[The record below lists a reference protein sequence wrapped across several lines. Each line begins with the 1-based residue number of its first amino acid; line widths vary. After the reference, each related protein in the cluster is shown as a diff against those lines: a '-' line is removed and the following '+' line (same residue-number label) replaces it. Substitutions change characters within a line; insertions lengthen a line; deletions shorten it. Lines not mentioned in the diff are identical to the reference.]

1 MIMSSDSINDK
12 DAGATQ
18 NETKW
23 TRGITAL
30 MLAAIA
36 MATVLLGVVAIV
48 SINNSGSGSTSSN
61 SLPTTVIVET
71 TEFKISMSQN
81 LVQPGDISFQIK
93 NSGSA
98 AHNFAI
104 AELNFK
110 TEMLNPG
117 QSVTAVA
124 SNVAEGVY
132 EVICEVPGHPEA
144 GMKTTLTVSKDAP
157 SADEFA
163 MAAGGESMDE
173 SMTWQ
178 EMDAAME
185 EVALKFPA
193 KTFGTGNSEL
203 APILSDDGYKVF
215 NITASIIDWEVE
227 PGKIVDGWAY
237 NGQIP
242 GPIMRANVGD
252 KVRIILKNDLPESTS
267 LHMHGVRVPNV
278 MDGVDPYTQKAI
290 EPGQTFTYEFTALE
304 NAVGMYHSHHN
315 AQVQVPNGLAGALLI
330 GDWKEIAMKTAGSR
344 LTDTDGKADQ
354 EVVMVLNDSGTI
366 GLSLNGKSF
375 PATTPY
381 TMKVGE
387 TMLVH
392 YYNEG
397 NMTHPMHLHQPSGL
411 VVAHDGV
418 PLEYPFWADTLNVAP
433 GERWTVAYTAKDS
446 GVWAWHCHILTHAE
460 TPTGMRYMVT
470 AVIVADK

>member
-1 MIMSSDSINDK
+1 MTSEIIAEKPSQIDSNESS
-12 DAGATQ
+12 
-18 NETKW
+18 W
-23 TRGITAL
+23 TRGITAM

-36 MATVLLGVVAIV
+36 MSTVVLGVVAIV
-48 SINNSGSGSTSSN
+48 AMTKSDSGSTVVSE
-61 SLPTTVIVET
+61 LPTTISVELS
-71 TEFKISMSQN
+71 EFKIAMSTST
-81 LVQPGDISFQIK
+81 VRPGDITFQVK
-93 NSGSA
+93 NNGNVD
-98 AHNFAI
+98 HNFAI
-104 AELNFK
+104 PTLK
-110 TEMLNPG
+110 LRTEMLKPG
-117 QSVTAVA
+117 QSVTVVA
-124 SNVAEGVY
+124 NDVAAGTY
-132 EVICEVPGHPEA
+132 EVICEVSGHPEA
-144 GMKTTLTVSKDAP
+144 GMKATLTVSPDAP
-157 SADEFA
+157 SSSDMS
-163 MAAGGESMDE
+163 MATGDGSTGAT
-173 SMTWQ
+173 MTWQ
-178 EMDAAME
+178 QMDAKME

-193 KTFGTGNSEL
+193 KTEGVGNTEL
-203 APILSDDGYKVF
+203 TPIVSDDGYKVF
-215 NITASIIDWEVE
+215 NITASIIKWEVE
-227 PGKIVDGWAY
+227 PGKIVEGWAY

-242 GPIMRANVGD
+242 GPILRANVGD

-267 LHMHGVRVPNV
+267 LHLHGVRVPNA
-278 MDGVDPYTQKAI
+278 MDGVDPYTQKPI
-290 EPGQTFTYEFTALE
+290 EPGQTFNYEFTALE
-304 NAVGMYHSHHN
+304 PAVGMYHSHHN

-330 GDWKEIAMKTAGSR
+330 GDWKALGMQAAGDR
-344 LTDTDGKADQ
+344 LADTDGKVDQ

-397 NMTHPMHLHQPSGL
+397 SVTHPMHLHQPSGL
-411 VVAHDGV
+411 VVAHDGS

-433 GERWTVAYTAKDS
+433 GERWTVAYTARDA